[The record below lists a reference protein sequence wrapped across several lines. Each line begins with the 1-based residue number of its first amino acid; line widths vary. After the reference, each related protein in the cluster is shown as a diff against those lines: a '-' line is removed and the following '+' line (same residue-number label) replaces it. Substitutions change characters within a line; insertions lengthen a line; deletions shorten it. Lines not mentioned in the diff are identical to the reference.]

1 MRSGRSNSMA
11 TFIVLLFGI
20 ALFYWGTDGF
30 TAYTAESARVNRL
43 IANRPTFPETTFEDS
58 KGRSYSI
65 SEFEGKYVFMTFFY
79 STCATVCVQLE
90 RNMGLVYDA
99 IPAGHRGREI
109 EFLSVSFDPDRDDP
123 ERLEEYRTFF
133 DSDGE
138 TWRMARVPDR
148 NELGRLLDQF
158 GVIVIPDESGGFAH
172 NSAFYLVDPRGKLID
187 VMDYTRP
194 EEAAD
199 KISRILAQRTGAG
212 KGRGSG

>member
-1 MRSGRSNSMA
+1 MKSLRPNSLA
-11 TFIVLLFGI
+11 TFAVILFGI

-43 IANRPTFPETTFEDS
+43 LDARPTFPQTTFEDS

-65 SEFEGKYVFMTFFY
+65 SEFEGKYVFLTFFY
-79 STCATVCVQLE
+79 SACSTVCVQLE
-90 RNMGLVYDA
+90 GNMGRVYET
-99 IPAGHRGREI
+99 IPAERLGREI
-109 EFLSVSFDPDRDDP
+109 VFLSVSFDPDRDDP
-123 ERLEEYRTFF
+123 ARLEEYRTFF

-148 NELGRLLDQF
+148 TELNRLLDEF

-172 NSAFYLVDPRGKLID
+172 NSAFYLVDPAGTLID

-194 EEAAD
+194 EEAANEVA
-199 KISRILAQRTGAG
+199 RILDQE
-212 KGRGSG
+212 RGDGG